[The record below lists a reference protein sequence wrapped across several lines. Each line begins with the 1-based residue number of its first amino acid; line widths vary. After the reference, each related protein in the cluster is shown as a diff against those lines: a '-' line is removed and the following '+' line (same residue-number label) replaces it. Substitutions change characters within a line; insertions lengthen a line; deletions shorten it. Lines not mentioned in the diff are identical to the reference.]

1 MGMNEFSRTA
11 LTLAALTFGTV
22 LMAGGSAVAQSGPD
36 TKITYPAT
44 PKRPVTS
51 EYFGVKV
58 TEDYRWLENGQDPE
72 VRAWVEA
79 QNRVS
84 HGILSAYP
92 AQAAI
97 KKHLKELYSQT
108 SSTYYSLQ
116 KKGNVLFALKD
127 QPPKEQPF
135 LVTIKSPD
143 DTSSVEVVVDPN
155 VLDSTGG
162 TAIDFYVPS
171 NSAKLVAVSLS
182 KGGSEDGSIHIFD
195 VATHREL
202 PDIIPHV
209 NYPTAGGSLAWNVD
223 NSGFYYTRYP
233 TEGERGPADIHF
245 FQQVFFHKLGTP
257 ISSDAYQVG
266 KEFPRIA
273 EVALQSSDDGKYVL
287 ATVSN
292 GDGGEY
298 AHFLEDSTGKWSQ
311 LTQFSDKISEA
322 KFGLNQSLYL
332 LSRKDAP
339 KGKILQMPLTVTEL
353 AKTKVV
359 IPQSDEAINEFLP
372 TADRLYVVDMVG
384 GPTRVRV
391 FNLDGT
397 EQSAVPTEPISSVA
411 NLTWTGGDELLF
423 EEQSYV
429 HPPAWYQYSPAAPA
443 PVKTGMAQK
452 AAVNFDDT
460 EVLREMVTSK
470 DGTKVPVNILRR
482 KGTKLDGSNPVILY
496 GYGGYNITQTP
507 NFSIFRRI
515 WLDQGGVYVIANIRG
530 GGEFGDEWH
539 QEGNLT
545 RKQNVFDDFAACA
558 KYLIEA
564 GYTSPAHLAI
574 MGGSNGGLLMGA
586 ALTQHPELYR
596 AVVSRVGIYD
606 MLRVELSPNGEFNTT
621 EFGTVKNK
629 AEFEALYAYSPYHH
643 VVDGAKYPAVLFM
656 TGENDG
662 RVDPANSRKMTAR
675 LQAATSSG
683 YPILLRQ
690 SSTSGHGIGTSFSE
704 QIEQDGD
711 VFSFLFSQLGIQYRE
726 PH

>member
-1 MGMNEFSRTA
+1 MVITM
-11 LTLAALTFGTV
+11 LAGVFIVPQLW
-22 LMAGGSAVAQSGPD
+22 VAAQTSSGKPD
-36 TKITYPAT
+36 YPAT
-44 PKRPVTS
+44 AKRPVTS

-72 VRAWVEA
+72 VRAWVDA
-79 QNRVS
+79 QNQLS
-84 HGILSAYP
+84 HRILSAYP
-92 AQAAI
+92 AQESI
-97 KKHLKELYSQT
+97 KKYLKQLYSQT

-116 KKGNVLFALKD
+116 KKGNVLFAMKD

-143 DTSSVEVVVDPN
+143 DTSSVQVIVDPN
-155 VLDSTGG
+155 QLDSTGG

-171 NSAKLVAVSLS
+171 HDGRLVAVSLS

-195 VATHREL
+195 IATRREL

-209 NYPTAGGSLAWNVD
+209 NFPTAGGSVAWNAD
-223 NSGFYYTRYP
+223 NSGLYYTRYP

-245 FQQVFFHKLGTP
+245 FQQVYFHKLGTP
-257 ISSDAYQVG
+257 ISTDAYQVG

-298 AHFLEDSTGKWSQ
+298 AHFLEDPAGKWSQ
-311 LTQFSDKISEA
+311 ITQFSDKISAA

-339 KGKILQMPLTVTEL
+339 KGKILQMPLTITEL

-359 IPQSDEAINEFLP
+359 IPESDEAINEFLP

-384 GPTRVRV
+384 GPSHIRT
-391 FNLDGT
+391 FSLDGK
-397 EQSAVPTEPISSVA
+397 ELPAPATEPISSIGS
-411 NLTWTGGDELLF
+411 LTWTGGDELLF
-423 EEQSYV
+423 EQQSYI
-429 HPPAWYQYSPAAPA
+429 HPPAWYRYSPSTPA

-452 AAVNFDDT
+452 GAVNFDDT

-470 DGTKVPVNILRR
+470 DGTKVPINILRR
-482 KGTKLDGSNPVILY
+482 KGTKLDGSNPVVLY
-496 GYGGYNITQTP
+496 GYGGYNISQTP
-507 NFSIFRRI
+507 HFSIRPRI
-515 WLDQGGVYVIANIRG
+515 WLDQGGVYAIANIRG
-530 GGEFGDEWH
+530 GGEFGDQWH
-539 QEGNLT
+539 QEGSLT
-545 RKQNVFDDFAACA
+545 HKQNVFDDFAACA
-558 KYLIEA
+558 KYLIDT

-586 ALTQHPELYR
+586 ALTQYPELFR
-596 AVVSRVGIYD
+596 AVVSFVGIYD
-606 MLRVELSPNGEFNTT
+606 MLRVELFPNGEFNTT

-629 AEFEALYAYSPYHH
+629 AEFKALYAYSPYHH
-643 VVDGAKYPAVLFM
+643 VVNGAKYPAVLFM

-675 LQAATSSG
+675 LQAAAGSS

-711 VFSFLFSQLGIQYRE
+711 VFSFLFTQLGIQYQS
-726 PH
+726 PK